1 MDLRKQLRA
10 RYRRQIA
17 KIEPISQK
25 ELAASAIVFSPH
37 PDDETLGCGGTII
50 RKLEA
55 GAKLKLVFM
64 SDGSRSHHRF
74 IPEAELIKLRQQEAL
89 AAAEILGLTS
99 EEVRFLNFPDE
110 QLQYKAEKAIT
121 LVGELLQQFHPQQ
134 VFIPYLRET
143 HPDHLATHQIVV
155 AALENYS
162 EEVAIYEYPVW
173 YWHHFP
179 WTHPW
184 GDRAL
189 KLAYLKASI
198 KAQGGWQV
206 MREFNCLVDIES
218 VQASKRLALAQ
229 HQTQTKPLVDT
240 PDWGL
245 LQEVADGEWLEC
257 FFQNQEIFRRT
268 HRNNYD

>member
-1 MDLRKQLRA
+1 MDLRKQLRD

-50 RKLEA
+50 RKLEV
-55 GAKLKLVFM
+55 GARLKLVFM

-89 AAAEILGLTS
+89 AAAEILGLAS
-99 EEVRFLNFPDE
+99 EDVIFGNFPDE
-110 QLQYKAEKAIT
+110 QLQHQAQKAT
-121 LVGELLQQFHPQQ
+121 VMVRELLQQFHPQQ

-143 HPDHLATHQIVV
+143 HPDHIATHQIVV

-162 EEVAIYEYPVW
+162 EEAAIYEYPVW

-189 KLAYLKASI
+189 KIAYLKASI
-198 KAQGGWQV
+198 KAKGGWQLIE
-206 MREFNCLVDIES
+206 EFNSRVDIES
-218 VQASKRLALAQ
+218 VKARKQLALAQ
-229 HQTQTKPLVDT
+229 HQTQMKRLVDD
-240 PDWGL
+240 PNWGL
-245 LQEVADGEWLEC
+245 LKDVAQGEWLEC

-268 HRNNYD
+268 L